1 MRYILLFIAIFT
13 FSCKYNISSPVGTI
27 KDYSANSG
35 KLFYTSS
42 NDKTNDIETTLMKNK
57 HSLGIYKIVVLGG
70 DSTTILTNIK
80 AALDKNLSF
89 DNVEIDLSL
98 TKITNIPKNMFTN
111 TTNLGKITLPDTVT
125 NIEEKAFSG
134 CYSLNSIRFPN
145 NLENISDGAFS
156 NCSSLTLVMLSSDAL
171 TNISGNAFYGCSS
184 LQNLVLPANIS
195 NVCDTAFSGCS
206 QLKNI
211 EYLGTNTNVNGSPF
225 ASSNLKGNNSNPT
238 DLYLPSATNTTI
250 SNYFSGKSFLGKTW
264 SNDNIHTKK
273 HIPYNK

>member
-13 FSCKYNISSPVGTI
+13 FSCKYNITSPVGTI

-42 NDKTNDIETTLMKNK
+42 GDSDDNIETTLKKNK

-70 DSTTILTNIK
+70 DSTEILTNIK
-80 AALDKNLSF
+80 KVLDKNLSF
-89 DNVEIDLSL
+89 DNVEIDLSQ
-98 TKITNIPKNMFTN
+98 TKITNIPKDMFTN

-125 NIEEKAFSG
+125 NIDTNAFSG

-145 NLENISDGAFS
+145 NLENISEGAFS
-156 NCSSLTLVMLSSDAL
+156 NCSGLKLIILSSGAL

-184 LQNLVLPANIS
+184 LQNLFLPANIS
-195 NVCDTAFSGCS
+195 NVCDTAFSSCS
-206 QLKNI
+206 QLKNL
-211 EYLGTNTNVNGSPF
+211 EYLGTNTNVSGSPF
-225 ASSNLKGNNSNPT
+225 KNGSSPSN
-238 DLYLPSATNTTI
+238 LYLPSATNDTI
-250 SNYFSGKSFLGKTW
+250 KNCFEGKSFLGKTW
-264 SNDNIHTKK
+264 NNGNIHTNK

>member
-42 NDKTNDIETTLMKNK
+42 GDSDNDIEMTLMKNK

-80 AALDKNLSF
+80 EVLNKNPHF
-89 DNVEIDLSL
+89 NNVEIDLSQ
-98 TKITNIPKNMFTN
+98 TKITNIPKEMFTN

-125 NIEEKAFSG
+125 NIEESAFSG

-145 NLENISDGAFS
+145 NLENISEGAFS
-156 NCSSLTLVMLSSDAL
+156 NCSGLKLIILSSGAL
-171 TNISGNAFYGCSS
+171 TNISKNAFYGSSS
-184 LQNLVLPANIS
+184 LVNLILPANIS
-195 NVCDTAFSGCS
+195 NVCDTAFSSCS
-206 QLKNI
+206 QLNNL
-211 EYLGTNTNVNGSPF
+211 EYLGTNTNVSGSPF
-225 ASSNLKGNNSNPT
+225 KNGSSISN
-238 DLYLPSATNTTI
+238 LYLPDVDKSKTNDFNT
-250 SNYFSGKSFLGKTW
+250 NCFLGKKDW
-264 SNDNIHTKK
+264 KITKG
-273 HIPYNK
+273 HISS

>member
-42 NDKTNDIETTLMKNK
+42 DSSADDIETTLKKNK

-70 DSTTILTNIK
+70 DSTAILTNIK
-80 AALDKNLSF
+80 KVLDKNLSF
-89 DNVEIDLSL
+89 NNVEIDLSQ
-98 TKITNIPKNMFTN
+98 TKITNIPKDMFTN

-145 NLENISDGAFS
+145 NLENISEGAFS
-156 NCSSLTLVMLSSDAL
+156 NCSGLKLIILSSGAL
-171 TNISGNAFYGCSS
+171 TNISKNAFYGSSS
-184 LQNLVLPANIS
+184 LVNLILPANIS
-195 NVCDTAFSGCS
+195 NVCDTAFSNCS
-206 QLKNI
+206 QLKNL
-211 EYLGTNTNVNGSPF
+211 EYLGTNTNVSGSPF
-225 ASSNLKGNNSNPT
+225 KKGSSISN
-238 DLYLPSATNTTI
+238 LYLPDVDTGKTNDFNT
-250 SNYFSGKSFLGKTW
+250 KCFLGKKDW
-264 SNDNIHTKK
+264 KITKG
-273 HIPYNK
+273 HIPS

>member
-13 FSCKYNISSPVGTI
+13 FSCKYNITSPVGTI

-42 NDKTNDIETTLMKNK
+42 DDSDEDIKMTLMKNK

-80 AALDKNLSF
+80 EVLNKNLSF
-89 DNVEIDLSL
+89 NNVEIDLSL
-98 TKITNIPKNMFTN
+98 TKITNIPKEMFTN

-145 NLENISDGAFS
+145 NLQEIGKSAFSGCSSLTFASLDSSSLNIINESAFSGCYSLVSIILSGSLTNICNDAFS
-156 NCSSLTLVMLSSDAL
+156 NCSKL
-171 TNISGNAFYGCSS
+171 
-184 LQNLVLPANIS
+184 AN
-195 NVCDTAFSGCS
+195 V
-206 QLKNI
+206 
-211 EYLGTNTNVNGSPF
+211 EYLGKTNSLSNCSPF
-225 ASSNLKGNNSNPT
+225 SSSSYPT
-238 DLYLPSATNTTI
+238 NLYLPEVEE
-250 SNYFSGKSFLGKTW
+250 SGKTNFTNFLGKTW
-264 SNDNIHTKK
+264 GNGNIHTNQ

>member
-13 FSCKYNISSPVGTI
+13 FSCKYNITSPVGTI

-80 AALDKNLSF
+80 EVLNKNPHF
-89 DNVEIDLSL
+89 NNVEIDLSQ
-98 TKITNIPKNMFTN
+98 TKITNIPKDMFTN

-145 NLENISDGAFS
+145 NLENISEGAFS
-156 NCSSLTLVMLSSDAL
+156 NCSGLKLIILSSGAL
-171 TNISGNAFYGCSS
+171 TNISNNAFYGSSS
-184 LQNLVLPANIS
+184 LVNLILPANIS
-195 NVCDTAFSGCS
+195 NVCDTAFSNCS
-206 QLKNI
+206 QLKNL
-211 EYLGTNTNVNGSPF
+211 EYLGTNTNVSGSPF
-225 ASSNLKGNNSNPT
+225 KNGSSISN
-238 DLYLPSATNTTI
+238 LYLPDVDKSKTNDFNT
-250 SNYFSGKSFLGKTW
+250 KCFLGKKDW
-264 SNDNIHTKK
+264 NITKG
-273 HIPYNK
+273 HIPS